1 MPLDFSHNKLIESL
15 RQQLV
20 VLKEENKT
28 LRRQVQT
35 LEEEL
40 SETRE
45 DLLQWQAIVF
55 S

>member
-40 SETRE
+40 SETKE
-45 DLLQWQAIVF
+45 EFLQWQTIVF